1 MLTLGLSGNFSAQDE
16 DLVPSLHWGFFH
28 DSAACLV
35 RDGVLLAAVEEERL
49 NRIKKTTKFP
59 VNAIHACLK
68 MAGCS
73 PADIDGVGFYFAEK
87 FADDSLNSVYLEYQ
101 DIPTVYSRQLINGW
115 LEKEFGMDMPDGKL
129 HYSPHHMAHGMSA
142 YACSGMKDAL
152 VVVIDGNGEAECI
165 TVYRGSG
172 GRLRALAVYP
182 VANSLGFIYMFGA
195 MQLGYRFG
203 DEYKIMG
210 LAPYGKPEAYRDV
223 FESLYTLREDG
234 KYELHR
240 TGTGFSLL
248 APKFLEHG
256 FRPRRRDDPLN
267 QSHRDF
273 AAGLQEMLERIVM
286 HVLTY
291 WAKATGLRAMALSG
305 GVAHNSSLNGLV
317 IRSGL
322 FDEVF
327 VHPASHDSGS
337 AEGAALFAEH
347 RMTGATLSRPRLRSA
362 SLGPDLGTPEQVE
375 KSVRLWHDLVEVDRP
390 DDVVESTARLLAD
403 GAVLGWAHGRSEFG
417 PRALGNRSILADARP
432 REHWTKIN
440 AMVKKREAYRP
451 FAPVVTAEAASTYF
465 EMPETTANYDF
476 MSYVV
481 SVRPDRRAELGA
493 VTHVDGTAR
502 LQVVDQAVS
511 GRFHRLVSAFG
522 EITGTPVLLNT
533 SFNNN
538 AEPIVQD
545 VSDVMACYL
554 TSGLD
559 YVVIEDFIVSRKAAT
574 PDLDGLVIR
583 FRPMTRLA
591 RKSPPGEATSGSV
604 IHEVYLDYSKGPRS
618 DISPEMYALLGKV
631 DGATPVHALGVRLTG
646 ELRAEL
652 FDLWQRRLIIMTP

>member
-1 MLTLGLSGNFSAQDE
+1 MLTLGLSGNFSAPDV

-59 VNAIHACLK
+59 LNAIHACLK
-68 MAGCS
+68 IADCS
-73 PADIDGVGFYFAEK
+73 PGDIDGVGFYFAEK
-87 FADDSLNSVYLEYQ
+87 FADDSLNSVFLEYQ
-101 DIPTVYSRQLINGW
+101 DTPAAYSRQRITGW
-115 LEKEFGMDMPDGKL
+115 LEKEFGMDVPDGKL

-152 VVVIDGNGEAECI
+152 VVVIDGNGESECI

-172 GRLRALAVYP
+172 GRLRTLAVYP
-182 VANSLGFIYMFGA
+182 VANSLGFVYMFGA

-210 LAPYGKPEAYRDV
+210 LAPYGDPGTYQDV
-223 FESLYTLREDG
+223 FESLYTLHPDG
-234 KYELHR
+234 QYELHR

-256 FRPRRRDDPLN
+256 FRPRRLEDPLD
-267 QSHRDF
+267 QSHKDF
-273 AAGLQEMLERIVM
+273 AAGLQLMLERIVM
-286 HVLTY
+286 HVLTH

-305 GVAHNSSLNGLV
+305 GVAHNSSLNGLI

-337 AEGAALFAEH
+337 AEGAALFAEN
-347 RMTGATLSRPRLRSA
+347 RMSGATLSRPRLRSA
-362 SLGPDLGTPEQVE
+362 SLGPDLGPPEQVE
-375 KSVRLWHDLVEVDRP
+375 KDIRRWQDLVDIDRP
-390 DDVVESTARLLAD
+390 DDVVQSAARLLAD

-432 REHWTKIN
+432 RENWTKIN

-451 FAPVVTAEAASTYF
+451 FAPVVTAEAARTYF
-465 EMPETTANYDF
+465 ELPETTANYEF

-481 SVRPDRRAELGA
+481 SVRPSRRAELGA

-502 LQVVDQAVS
+502 LQVVDQSVS
-511 GRFHRLVSAFG
+511 GRFHQLVSAFG
-522 EITGTPVLLNT
+522 ELTGTPVLLNT

-545 VSDVMACYL
+545 VDDVIACYL

-559 YVVIEDFIVSRKAAT
+559 HVVIEDHLISRKAAT
-574 PDLDGLVIR
+574 PEVDRLVIR
-583 FRPMTRLA
+583 FRLMTRLT
-591 RKSPPGEATSGSV
+591 RTSPAGEAPSGPV
-604 IHEVYLDYSKGPRS
+604 THEIFLDYSKGPRCV
-618 DISPEMYALLGKV
+618 ITPEMYELLGKV
-631 DGATPVHALGVRLTG
+631 DGNTRADALGVSLTG
-646 ELRAEL
+646 DLRAEL